1 MVKFSMNILQAN
13 KASSNVIYKPEEL
26 ERIYK
31 KAKKNKKE
39 IGFKILNNID
49 ELDQDTIMDKPFT
62 NEIKNFSFEL
72 LEDSLRVNIDVLKKS
87 DFYKKLQENDY
98 FALAVGEGEVSDDTK
113 TVSDYELK
121 YIVIVPNNK
130 SEE

>member
-13 KASSNVIYKPEEL
+13 KVSSNVVYKPEEL
-26 ERIYK
+26 KRIYK

-49 ELDQDTIMDKPFT
+49 ELDQDTITDKPFT

-98 FALAVGEGEVSDDTK
+98 FALAVGEGEVNDDTN

>member
-13 KASSNVIYKPEEL
+13 KASSNVVYKPEEL

-98 FALAVGEGEVSDDTK
+98 FALAVGEGEVSDDTN

>member
-13 KASSNVIYKPEEL
+13 KASSNVVYKPEEL
-26 ERIYK
+26 EHIYK

-98 FALAVGEGEVSDDTK
+98 FALAVGEGEVSDDTN

>member
-13 KASSNVIYKPEEL
+13 KVSSNVVYKSEEL
-26 ERIYK
+26 ECIYK

-98 FALAVGEGEVSDDTK
+98 FALAVGEGEVSDDTNI
-113 TVSDYELK
+113 VSDYELK

-130 SEE
+130 SKE

>member
-13 KASSNVIYKPEEL
+13 KVSSNIVYKPEEL

-98 FALAVGEGEVSDDTK
+98 FALAVGEGEVSDDTN

>member
-13 KASSNVIYKPEEL
+13 KVSSNIVYKPEEL

-49 ELDQDTIMDKPFT
+49 ELDQDTITDKPFT

-72 LEDSLRVNIDVLKKS
+72 LEDSLRVNIDILKKS

-130 SEE
+130 SKE

>member
-13 KASSNVIYKPEEL
+13 KVSSNVVYKPEEL

-49 ELDQDTIMDKPFT
+49 ELDRDTITDKPFT

-130 SEE
+130 NKE

>member
-13 KASSNVIYKPEEL
+13 KASSNVVYKSEEL

-72 LEDSLRVNIDVLKKS
+72 LEDSLRVNINVLKKS

>member
-13 KASSNVIYKPEEL
+13 KVSSNVVYKPEEL
-26 ERIYK
+26 ECIYK

-49 ELDQDTIMDKPFT
+49 ELDQDTITDKPFT

-98 FALAVGEGEVSDDTK
+98 FALAVGEGEVSDDTN

-130 SEE
+130 SKE

>member
-13 KASSNVIYKPEEL
+13 KVSSNVVYKPEEL

-49 ELDQDTIMDKPFT
+49 ELDQDTITDKPFT

-98 FALAVGEGEVSDDTK
+98 FALAVGEGEVSDDTN

-130 SEE
+130 SKE